1 MGGTIGVE
9 STVGRG
15 STFWFELPL
24 PRTDLMPTAK
34 QADWSVLS
42 GRQVLI
48 VDDTAINRDIMVRQ
62 LAPWGVQTRTANSA
76 ADGL

>member
-1 MGGTIGVE
+1 MISKRLVDLMGGNIGVE

-34 QADWSVLS
+34 QADWSVLP
-42 GRQVLI
+42 
-48 VDDTAINRDIMVRQ
+48 AVR
-62 LAPWGVQTRTANSA
+62 S
-76 ADGL
+76 